1 LAFLASARIVYSVG
15 EFFGSHDGFRRQL
28 ELIAAR
34 SNTHAAS
41 EHRHRPAK
49 EELLMRYASILAL
62 CLVVVMQTSNSLAES
77 TKMTIATGVD
87 PSFSAYY
94 VAKSAGIFE
103 KNGLDVQVN
112 TGPSGSAMVA
122 YVIQNQVQSAFGAEA
137 AGIQNHNIDPN
148 VVVAAEG
155 ALMLQWYG
163 LVARDYSSL
172 DQLKGKKI
180 GVARGSGSEVFWLA
194 MIDKLKLNASDYKI
208 VQVEAPEM
216 VAALERHDID
226 AFSAW
231 EPWLTR
237 AVNSIQN
244 TKLLLSNDGV
254 MSPRV
259 YIYLNRGWAE
269 KNPAAAISFMRS
281 MVEAT
286 DLINKDPARA
296 ATLVAT
302 FLKLDKDLT
311 ENLMRKLRFDVRL
324 DDGSLENFVTIQE
337 QLKGLGKLAK
347 PVDLKQFID
356 PEFLKEVRPEAVKLT
371 VSK

>member
-1 LAFLASARIVYSVG
+1 
-15 EFFGSHDGFRRQL
+15 
-28 ELIAAR
+28 
-34 SNTHAAS
+34 
-41 EHRHRPAK
+41 
-49 EELLMRYASILAL
+49 
-62 CLVVVMQTSNSLAES
+62 
-77 TKMTIATGVD
+77 MTIATGFD

-94 VAKSAGIFE
+94 IAKSAGIFE

-148 VVVAAEG
+148 VIVAAEG

-163 LVARDYSSL
+163 LVARDYDLL

-194 MIDKLKLNASDYKI
+194 MIEKLKLKASDYKI

-216 VAALERHDID
+216 VAALERRDID

-237 AVNSIQN
+237 AVGSVQN
-244 TKLLLSNDGV
+244 TKLILDNGGI

-269 KNPAAAISFMRS
+269 KNPAAAVSFMRS

-286 DLINKDPARA
+286 DLINKDPAKA

-324 DDGSLENFVTIQE
+324 DQD
-337 QLKGLGKLAK
+337 
-347 PVDLKQFID
+347 
-356 PEFLKEVRPEAVKLT
+356 
-371 VSK
+371 

>member
-1 LAFLASARIVYSVG
+1 
-15 EFFGSHDGFRRQL
+15 
-28 ELIAAR
+28 
-34 SNTHAAS
+34 
-41 EHRHRPAK
+41 
-49 EELLMRYASILAL
+49 MRFTSFVAL
-62 CLVVVMQTSNSLAES
+62 CVAAILQTSSSFADT

-137 AGIQNHNIDPN
+137 AGVQNHNIDPN

-163 LVARDYSSL
+163 LVARDYTSL

-180 GVARGSGSEVFWLA
+180 GIARGSASEVFWLA
-194 MIDKLKLNASDYKI
+194 MIDKFKLNAADFKI

-237 AVNSIQN
+237 AVASIPN
-244 TKLLLSNDGV
+244 TRLLQTNEGI

-269 KNPAAAISFMRS
+269 KNPAAATSFMRS

-286 DLINKDPARA
+286 DFINKEPAKA
-296 ATLVAT
+296 STMVAT

-311 ENLMRKLRFDVRL
+311 ESLMKKLQFDVRL
-324 DDGSLENFVTIQE
+324 DDKSMENFVTVQE

-347 PVDLKQFID
+347 PVDFKQFVD
-356 PEFLKEVRPEAVKLT
+356 SDFLKKVRPDSVNLSILK
-371 VSK
+371 

>member
-1 LAFLASARIVYSVG
+1 MSSA
-15 EFFGSHDGFRRQL
+15 Q
-28 ELIAAR
+28 AQ
-34 SNTHAAS
+34 
-41 EHRHRPAK
+41 P
-49 EELLMRYASILAL
+49 
-62 CLVVVMQTSNSLAES
+62 

-103 KNGLDVQVN
+103 KNSLDVQLN

-122 YVIQNQVQSAFGAEA
+122 FVIQNQVQSAFGAEA

-163 LVARDYSSL
+163 LVARDCDSIE
-172 DQLKGKKI
+172 QLKGKKI
-180 GVARGSGSEVFWLA
+180 GVARGSASEVFWLA
-194 MIDKLKLNASDYKI
+194 MIDKLKLKPSDYKV

-216 VAALERHDID
+216 VAALERRDID

-237 AVNSIQN
+237 AAKSIQN
-244 TKLLLSNDGV
+244 TKVLLGNDGI

-269 KNPAAAISFMRS
+269 KNQAAAVAFMRS

-286 DLINKDPARA
+286 DLINKDPAK
-296 ATLVAT
+296 ATDLVAAY
-302 FLKLDKDLT
+302 LKLDKDLT
-311 ENLMRKLRFDVRL
+311 ASLMKKLRFEVRL
-324 DDGSLENFVTIQE
+324 DDASLENFITIQD

-347 PVDLKQFID
+347 PVDMKEFVQ
-356 PEFLKEVRPEAVKLT
+356 PKFLKEVRPEAVKLSE
-371 VSK
+371 VK

>member
-1 LAFLASARIVYSVG
+1 MRRFGILAVCLALALQASDASA
-15 EFFGSHDGFRRQL
+15 
-28 ELIAAR
+28 
-34 SNTHAAS
+34 
-41 EHRHRPAK
+41 
-49 EELLMRYASILAL
+49 
-62 CLVVVMQTSNSLAES
+62 QTS
-77 TKMTIATGVD
+77 KMTIATGVD

-163 LVARDYSSL
+163 LVGRNVATIEE
-172 DQLKGKKI
+172 LKGKKI
-180 GVARGSGSEVFWLA
+180 GVARGSGREVFWLA
-194 MIDKLKLNASDYKI
+194 LIEILKLKPSDYKI

-216 VAALERHDID
+216 VAALKRRDID
-226 AFSAW
+226 AFTSW

-237 AVNSIQN
+237 AVSSVQV
-244 TKLLLSNDGV
+244 TKLIQGNEGI

-259 YIYLNRGWAE
+259 YIYVNRGWAE
-269 KNPAAAISFMRS
+269 KHPAVAASFMRS

-286 DLINKDPARA
+286 ELINNDPAKA
-296 ATLVAT
+296 ATLVAS
-302 FLKLDKDLT
+302 FLKLDKELT
-311 ENLMRKLRFDVRL
+311 TTLMGKLRFDVRL
-324 DDGSLENFVTIQE
+324 DQGSIENFVTIQD

-347 PVDLKQFID
+347 PVDLKRFID
-356 PEFLKEVRPEAVKLT
+356 ADILRGVRPEAVTFTLPN
-371 VSK
+371 

>member
-1 LAFLASARIVYSVG
+1 
-15 EFFGSHDGFRRQL
+15 
-28 ELIAAR
+28 
-34 SNTHAAS
+34 
-41 EHRHRPAK
+41 
-49 EELLMRYASILAL
+49 MRYSSILAF
-62 CLVVVMQTSNSLAES
+62 CLVFVLQTSSSFAEP

-94 VAKSAGIFE
+94 IAKSAGIFE

-148 VVVAAEG
+148 VIVAAEG
-155 ALMLQWYG
+155 ALMLHWYG
-163 LVARDYSSL
+163 LVARDYDSL

-194 MIDKLKLNASDYKI
+194 MIEKLKLKASDYKI

-237 AVNSIQN
+237 AVGSVQN
-244 TKLLLSNDGV
+244 TKLILDNGGI

-269 KNPAAAISFMRS
+269 KNPAAAVSFMRS

-286 DLINKDPARA
+286 DLINKDPAKA

-324 DDGSLENFVTIQE
+324 DQDSLENFITIQE

-347 PVDLKQFID
+347 PVDLKQFVE
-356 PEFLKEVRPEAVKLT
+356 PKVLSQVRPEAVNLPAAK
-371 VSK
+371 

>member
-1 LAFLASARIVYSVG
+1 MKYTSVIALLAAMAV
-15 EFFGSHDGFRRQL
+15 
-28 ELIAAR
+28 
-34 SNTHAAS
+34 
-41 EHRHRPAK
+41 
-49 EELLMRYASILAL
+49 
-62 CLVVVMQTSNSLAES
+62 QTNVSLADPV
-77 TKMTIATGVD
+77 KMTIATGVD
-87 PSFSAYY
+87 PSFSAFY
-94 VAKSAGIFE
+94 VAKNAGIFE

-122 YVIQNQVQSAFGAEA
+122 FVIQNQVQAAFGAEA

-163 LVARDYSSL
+163 MVGRDIGSVE
-172 DQLKGKKI
+172 QLKGKKI

-194 MIDKLKLNASDYKI
+194 MIDKLKLSASDYKI

-216 VAALERHDID
+216 VAALERRDID

-237 AVNSIQN
+237 AVGSIQN
-244 TKLLLSNDGV
+244 TKLLLGNEGI

-259 YIYLNRGWAE
+259 YIYMNKGWAS
-269 KNPAAAISFMRS
+269 KNPVSAVSFMRS

-286 DLINKDPARA
+286 DLINKEPEKA
-296 ATLVAT
+296 AVLVSN

-311 ENLMRKLRFDVRL
+311 ASLMKKLRFDVRL
-324 DDGSLENFVTIQE
+324 DQSSIDNFVTIQE

-347 PVDLKQFID
+347 PVDLTQFIE
-356 PEFLKEVRPEAVKLT
+356 PKMLKEVRPEAVTLT
-371 VSK
+371 LSK

>member
-1 LAFLASARIVYSVG
+1 
-15 EFFGSHDGFRRQL
+15 
-28 ELIAAR
+28 
-34 SNTHAAS
+34 
-41 EHRHRPAK
+41 
-49 EELLMRYASILAL
+49 
-62 CLVVVMQTSNSLAES
+62 
-77 TKMTIATGVD
+77 MTIATGVD

-112 TGPSGSAMVA
+112 TGP
-122 YVIQNQVQSAFGAEA
+122 IQNQVQSAFGAEA
-137 AGIQNHNIDPN
+137 AGIQNHNIDAN
-148 VVVAAEG
+148 VIVAAEG

-163 LVARDYSSL
+163 LVARDYDSL

-194 MIDKLKLNASDYKI
+194 MIEKLKLKASDYKI

-237 AVNSIQN
+237 AVGSVQN
-244 TKLLLSNDGV
+244 TKLILSNDGI

-269 KNPAAAISFMRS
+269 KNPAAAVSFMRS

-286 DLINKDPARA
+286 DLINKDPAKA
-296 ATLVAT
+296 ATFVAT
-302 FLKLDKDLT
+302 FLKLDKDMT
-311 ENLMRKLRFDVRL
+311 ENLMRKLRFEVRL
-324 DDGSLENFVTIQE
+324 DQDSLENFITIQE

-347 PVDLKQFID
+347 PVDLKQFVEPKI
-356 PEFLKEVRPEAVKLT
+356 LSQVRPEAVNLPAAK
-371 VSK
+371 

>member
-1 LAFLASARIVYSVG
+1 MKYTSCFAFCLAVAVPTSSCF
-15 EFFGSHDGFRRQL
+15 
-28 ELIAAR
+28 AA
-34 SNTHAAS
+34 
-41 EHRHRPAK
+41 
-49 EELLMRYASILAL
+49 
-62 CLVVVMQTSNSLAES
+62 S

-163 LVARDYSSL
+163 LVARDYTSL

-180 GVARGSGSEVFWLA
+180 GVAKGSASEVFWLA
-194 MIDKLKLNASDYKI
+194 IINKLKLNPGDYKI

-237 AVNSIQN
+237 AVASIQN
-244 TKLLLSNDGV
+244 TKLLQSNEGI

-269 KNPAAAISFMRS
+269 KNPAAAASFMLS

-286 DLINKDPARA
+286 DLINKDPAKA
-296 ATLVAT
+296 SAMVAT

-311 ENLMRKLRFDVRL
+311 ESLMKKLRFDVRL
-324 DDGSLENFVTIQE
+324 DDGSLENFVLVQE

-347 PVDLKQFID
+347 PVDFKQFVDSDFLKQ
-356 PEFLKEVRPEAVKLT
+356 VKPDSVSLT
-371 VSK
+371 VAK

>member
-1 LAFLASARIVYSVG
+1 
-15 EFFGSHDGFRRQL
+15 
-28 ELIAAR
+28 
-34 SNTHAAS
+34 
-41 EHRHRPAK
+41 
-49 EELLMRYASILAL
+49 MRCTSFVAL
-62 CLVVVMQTSNSLAES
+62 CVAAVLQASSSFADT

-137 AGIQNHNIDPN
+137 AGVQNHNIDPN

-163 LVARDYSSL
+163 LVARDYTSL

-180 GVARGSGSEVFWLA
+180 GVARGSASEVFWLA
-194 MIDKLKLNASDYKI
+194 MIDKFKLNAADFKI

-237 AVNSIQN
+237 AVASIPN
-244 TKLLLSNDGV
+244 TKLLQTNEGV

-269 KNPAAAISFMRS
+269 KNPAAATSFMRS

-286 DLINKDPARA
+286 DFINKEPAKASTMVA
-296 ATLVAT
+296 A

-311 ENLMRKLRFDVRL
+311 ESLMKKLQFDVRL
-324 DDGSLENFVTIQE
+324 DDKSMENFVTVQE

-347 PVDLKQFID
+347 PVDFKQFVD
-356 PEFLKEVRPEAVKLT
+356 SDFLKKVRPDSVNLSILK
-371 VSK
+371 

>member
-1 LAFLASARIVYSVG
+1 MKYS
-15 EFFGSHDGFRRQL
+15 
-28 ELIAAR
+28 
-34 SNTHAAS
+34 
-41 EHRHRPAK
+41 
-49 EELLMRYASILAL
+49 SILAF
-62 CLVVVMQTSNSLAES
+62 CLVFVLQTSSSFAEP

-94 VAKSAGIFE
+94 IAKSAGIFE

-148 VVVAAEG
+148 VIVAAEG

-163 LVARDYSSL
+163 LVARDYDSL

-194 MIDKLKLNASDYKI
+194 MIEKLKLKASDYKI

-216 VAALERHDID
+216 VAALERRDID

-237 AVNSIQN
+237 AVGSVQN
-244 TKLLLSNDGV
+244 TKLILDNGGI

-269 KNPAAAISFMRS
+269 KNPAAAVSFMRS

-286 DLINKDPARA
+286 DLINKDPAKA

-324 DDGSLENFVTIQE
+324 DQDSLENFITIQE

-347 PVDLKQFID
+347 PVDLKQFVEPKI
-356 PEFLKEVRPEAVKLT
+356 LSQIRPEAVNLPAAK
-371 VSK
+371 

>member
-1 LAFLASARIVYSVG
+1 MRCTSLFAVCLAF
-15 EFFGSHDGFRRQL
+15 
-28 ELIAAR
+28 
-34 SNTHAAS
+34 
-41 EHRHRPAK
+41 
-49 EELLMRYASILAL
+49 AL
-62 CLVVVMQTSNSLAES
+62 QTSSSFAES

-94 VAKSAGIFE
+94 VAKSSGIFE

-163 LVARDYSSL
+163 LVARDYASL
-172 DQLKGKKI
+172 EQLKGKKI
-180 GVARGSGSEVFWLA
+180 GIAKGSGSEVFWLA
-194 MIDKLKLNASDYKI
+194 MIDKLKLNAGDFKI

-237 AVNSIQN
+237 AVGSIQN
-244 TKLLLSNDGV
+244 TKLLLGNEGI

-269 KNPAAAISFMRS
+269 KNPVAATSFMRS

-286 DLINKDPARA
+286 DLINKDPAKA
-296 ATLVAT
+296 SAMVAT

-311 ENLMRKLRFDVRL
+311 ESLMHKLRFDVRL
-324 DDGSLENFVTIQE
+324 DDDSLQNFVTVQE

-347 PVDLKQFID
+347 PVDFKQFVD
-356 PEFLKEVRPEAVKLT
+356 SEFLKQVRPEAVSLT
-371 VSK
+371 AAK

>member
-1 LAFLASARIVYSVG
+1 
-15 EFFGSHDGFRRQL
+15 
-28 ELIAAR
+28 
-34 SNTHAAS
+34 
-41 EHRHRPAK
+41 
-49 EELLMRYASILAL
+49 MRYTPFVAL
-62 CLVVVMQTSNSLAES
+62 CLGFVVQTSGAFAE
-77 TKMTIATGVD
+77 TTRMTIATGVD

-122 YVIQNQVQSAFGAEA
+122 FVIQNQVQSAFGAEA

-148 VVVAAEG
+148 VIVAAEG

-163 LVARDYSSL
+163 LVARDVTSL

-180 GVARGSGSEVFWLA
+180 GIARGSASEVFWLA
-194 MIDKLKLNASDYKI
+194 MIDKFKLNPGDYRI

-237 AVNSIQN
+237 AVGSIEN
-244 TKLLLSNDGV
+244 TRLLQTNEGV

-269 KNPAAAISFMRS
+269 KNPAAAVAFMRS
-281 MVEAT
+281 IVEAT
-286 DLINKDPARA
+286 DLINKDPAKASAMVA
-296 ATLVAT
+296 A

-311 ENLMRKLRFDVRL
+311 ESLMKKLRFDVRL
-324 DDGSLENFVTIQE
+324 DDASLENFVTIQA

-347 PVDLKQFID
+347 PVDFK
-356 PEFLKEVRPEAVKLT
+356 EFVDSDFLRQVRPDSVSLT
-371 VSK
+371 VVK